1 MNSNKNLITA
11 MSETYFNGITVEEV
25 TQFTKTDGT
34 TVSVMDS
41 NLTKVLGM
49 VKATNRISDGADKAI
64 CKLCAYMERSKGYK
78 ALGYKSLADCF
89 SEWMATRFAK
99 STTHT
104 YSNIGK
110 TFYDEAGNVR
120 FRNADLLSK
129 GQMIPMLGLINNYPI
144 IGDYQFTDKTIEFL
158 LADKAFP
165 LFTVEEIKAFC
176 KTFRDGYI
184 PSALIDFN
192 EDGEPTFDGCVIDT
206 SLIFVPNDDSNDSND
221 SKGSKDSNDSK
232 DSKFTDE
239 MTLADYI
246 DILRKA
252 SLAIDTMGVD
262 AKLVKSLEKA
272 IDAIAKSVNET
283 SDADAK

>member
-11 MSETYFNGITVEEV
+11 MSETYFSGIKVEEV

-34 TVSVMDS
+34 SVSVMDS

-49 VKATNRISDGADKAI
+49 VKATSRISEGADKTI

-89 SEWMATRFAK
+89 SEWMDTRFAK

-158 LADKAFP
+158 IADKAFP
-165 LFTVEEIKAFC
+165 LFTVEEIKTFC
-176 KTFRDGYI
+176 KAFRDGYI

-192 EDGEPTFDGCVIDT
+192 EDGEPTFDGCIIDT
-206 SLIFVPNDDSNDSND
+206 SLISDPNDETETETETETDTKSA
-221 SKGSKDSNDSK
+221 
-232 DSKFTDE
+232 DE
-239 MTLADYI
+239 MTLTDYI

-252 SLAIDTMGVD
+252 SLAIDTLGVD

-283 SDADAK
+283 SDADTK